1 MAESRD
7 LVLGASEHTLRF
19 FRVAT
24 WDPRIIPTNANR
36 GTIAS
41 VVLSSDTH
49 LMQKVDNGTTTGWV
63 LIGEGGGPSPMQE
76 YIKVFGAGEWVLQG
90 AEFTLD
96 VPHLLGDLT
105 PIVFIFDSQ
114 DEETVCSYHAV
125 TANLLRLS
133 VPSNPDIRFAG
144 SVRVTKT

>member
-24 WDPRIIPTNANR
+24 WDPRIIPTNAPK
-36 GTIAS
+36 GTIAII
-41 VVLSSDTH
+41 VLQHSTH

-76 YIKVFGAGEWVLQG
+76 YIKLFTDGEWVLNG
-90 AEFTLD
+90 AEFYID
-96 VPHLLGDLT
+96 VPHLLNDET
-105 PIVFIFDSQ
+105 PIVFIFDSN
-114 DEETVCSYHAV
+114 DEETVCSYH
-125 TANLLRLS
+125 TITPNLIRLT
-133 VPSNPDIRFAG
+133 VPSSPDIRFGG

>member
-24 WDPRIIPTNANR
+24 WDPRLIPTNALN
-36 GTIAS
+36 GTVAS
-41 VVLSSDTH
+41 VILHSGTY

-63 LIGEGGGPSPMQE
+63 LISGGGGPSPMQE
-76 YIKVFGAGEWVLQG
+76 YVKVFTIGEWVLHG
-90 AEFTLD
+90 SEFTLE
-96 VPHLLGDLT
+96 VPHLMNDST
-105 PIVFIFDSQ
+105 PIVFIFDSN
-114 DEETVCSYHAV
+114 DEETVCSYHTV
-125 TANLLRLS
+125 TPNLIRMS
-133 VPSNPDIRFAG
+133 VPSSPDIRFSG